1 MEILKIVS
9 GPILGSVI
17 GFGTNYIAIKM
28 LFRPY
33 KEVKVFGKRLPF
45 TPGIIPKRKPE
56 IAKAIGG
63 AVGNELF
70 TKEDIQKMLLSEE
83 IEKNLSDK
91 IIEGLKENDK
101 SIKEN
106 LLSILNESKYYSGKI
121 SLEEAI
127 TSKIQGAIM
136 KLDLGTLIA
145 NEAGSAIKK
154 EISNPLV
161 KMFLSDNMIESL
173 AKPIGQRLKEYVMGN
188 GKEFIFEAV
197 DNEVKNV
204 EDTNLSEVIE
214 KLNIEEEK
222 IREIISSFYKKIASE
237 VLDKILE
244 NFDIAKIVEEKV
256 NEMSVKDLEK
266 LILKITKREL
276 NTIISLGGILGFLIG
291 LLNILVVL

>member
-1 MEILKIVS
+1 MEILKILS
-9 GPILGSVI
+9 GPILGCLI

-33 KEVKVFGKRLPF
+33 KEIKVFGKRLPF

-56 IAKAIGG
+56 IAKAIGS

-83 IEKNLSDK
+83 IEKNLADK
-91 IIEGLKENDK
+91 LIEALKYNDK

-106 LLSILNESKYYSGKI
+106 LLTILNEEKYSESKI
-121 SLEEAI
+121 LLEETI
-127 TSKIQGAIM
+127 TCKIQSAIKKM
-136 KLDLGTLIA
+136 DLGTIIA
-145 NEAGSAIKK
+145 NEAGLAIKK

-161 KMFLSDNMIESL
+161 KMFLSDNMIASL
-173 AKPIGQRLKEYVMGN
+173 ANPISQRLKEYVMGN
-188 GKEFIFEAV
+188 GKELIFEAV
-197 DNEVKNV
+197 DNEIKSAEETNFV
-204 EDTNLSEVIE
+204 ELIE

-222 IREIISSFYKKIASE
+222 IRKIVNSFYKKIASE
-237 VLDKILE
+237 ALDKILE

-256 NEMSVKDLEK
+256 NEMSVVDLEK
-266 LILKITKREL
+266 LILKIMKREL

-291 LLNILVVL
+291 LINICFVI